1 MPHRVIGF
9 VVATVCAGGFSAA
22 VLAQAIPD
30 AGSILRQQPRPPVAS
45 QPHPAAPIGIPGETV
60 TRVLIKTVRVEGAT
74 LIPVRELEAVLAD
87 LVGRESNLAELQA
100 ATRRLVSYYA
110 QKGYLA
116 QAILA
121 SQQIK
126 DGVVVYQVIEAS
138 APQIAP

>member
-1 MPHRVIGF
+1 LPHRVIGF

-45 QPHPAAPIGIPGETV
+45 QPHPAPIGTPGETV
-60 TRVLIKTVRVEGAT
+60 TRVLIKAVRVEGAT

-87 LVGRESNLAELQA
+87 LVGRESNLAEMQA

-110 QKGYLA
+110 RKGYTA
-116 QAILA
+116 QALLA
-121 SQQIK
+121 SQQIR
-126 DGVVVYQVIEAS
+126 DGVVVYQVIETG
-138 APQIAP
+138 APHAP